1 MGETKTR
8 IPLADAER
16 LAAEVVELLRP
27 ACERIEIAG
36 SIRRG
41 KPDVGDIEI
50 LAVPTIEQGHDMFG
64 EPNCAY
70 VNRLDLLCSQLLGIG
85 TFTARLDVNGR
96 ASFGSKYKR
105 LNYWGSGGGF
115 PLDLFSVIEPAQ
127 WGVLYL
133 IRTGPADF
141 SHRFVT
147 SKTAGGML
155 PPWAQVADGAI
166 RHRGTG
172 EVYATPEEAD
182 VFRLI
187 GVDYIEPEGRT

>member
-1 MGETKTR
+1 MAETKTR
-8 IPLADAER
+8 IPLAQAGR
-16 LAAEVVELLRP
+16 LAAEVVALLEP

-36 SIRRG
+36 TIRRG
-41 KPDVGDIEI
+41 KPDVGDLEI
-50 LAVPTIEQGHDMFG
+50 LAMPIIEQGHDMFG

-70 VNRLDLLCSQLLGIG
+70 INRLDTICTLLLRDH
-85 TFTARLDVNGR
+85 TFEPRRDVNGR
-96 ASFGSKYKR
+96 GAFGERYKR
-105 LNYWGSGGGF
+105 LSYKGVA
-115 PLDLFSVIEPAQ
+115 LDLFSVIEPAQ

-147 SKTAGGML
+147 SRTAGGML

-182 VFRLI
+182 VFALI
-187 GVDYIEPEGRT
+187 GVEWIEPGDRQ